1 MSIYAARFI
10 FLGIFRSLGGVW
22 ICVVPRLCLT
32 WDFHHY
38 PAVVGGLFRSVSFF
52 ATGQLAGLTS
62 LFTCSPS
69 SLYGL
74 PWSSA
79 GKESACNAGDPSS
92 IPESGRSHGEGIG
105 YPLQYSLASLVA
117 HLVKNLLAMCEIWV
131 QKIPWR
137 RVQLPTP
144 VFWPGEFHGLSSLWD
159 HRVGH
164 D

>member
-38 PAVVGGLFRSVSFF
+38 PAIVGGLFRSVSFF

-62 LFTCSPS
+62 LFTWSPS

-74 PWSSA
+74 PCSSA
-79 GKESACNAGDPSS
+79 GKESASNAGDPGS
-92 IPESGRSHGEGIG
+92 IPGSGRSTGELIG
-105 YPLQYSLASLVA
+105 YPLQYTWASLMVPLA
-117 HLVKNLLAMCEIWV
+117 KNLPAVQEFWV
-131 QKIPWR
+131 QYLGLEDPLEKGTTTHSSILAWRIPWT
-137 RVQLPTP
+137 V
-144 VFWPGEFHGLSSLWD
+144 
-159 HRVGH
+159 
-164 D
+164 